1 MRKESYLPG
10 FEKAAGAKHGGDLA
24 KGKRK
29 TFRPID
35 TKQAL
40 HVVLRSSKARGEVSL
55 LHPKHCNAIEKHV
68 QKIARR
74 CGVRVYRFANVGNHL
89 HLLIKVPS
97 RPAWKR
103 FAKQLSGGVAQIV
116 TGARKGVALSR
127 RRDSSIP
134 ESAQRAFWDHLLFTR
149 IVSFGRDFNGVAKY
163 LIKNLFEAAGVPM
176 KALLAKGLK
185 LVFVDHDGLISGAPP
200 EFNGVGLVQGARHS

>member
-1 MRKESYLPG
+1 MRNESYLPG

-40 HVVLRSSKARGEVSL
+40 HVVLRSSKARGELSL
-55 LHPKHCNAIEKHV
+55 LHPKHCNAIERHV
-68 QKIARR
+68 QKTAKR

-89 HLLIKVPS
+89 HLLVKVPS

-103 FAKQLSGGVAQIV
+103 FAKQLTGGIAQIV
-116 TGARKGVALSR
+116 TGARKGAALNVPMNRSVSEIKD
-127 RRDSSIP
+127 DSLP
-134 ESAQRAFWDHLLFTR
+134 KSAQRAFWDHLLFTR

-176 KALLAKGLK
+176 KALMAKGLR
-185 LVFVDHDGLISGAPP
+185 LVIVDHHGQA
-200 EFNGVGLVQGARHS
+200 FGVPS

>member
-1 MRKESYLPG
+1 MRTKKESYLPG
-10 FEKAAGAKHGGDLA
+10 FEKAAGAQHGGDLA
-24 KGKRK
+24 RGKRK

-35 TKQAL
+35 PKQAL
-40 HVVLRSSKARGEVSL
+40 HVVLRSSKARGVLSM
-55 LHPKHCNAIEKHV
+55 LHPRHCNAIERHV
-68 QKIARR
+68 QNTAKR

-103 FAKQLSGGVAQIV
+103 FAKRLSGGVAQIV
-116 TGARKGVALSR
+116 TGARKGAALNR
-127 RRDSSIP
+127 TTDRTRDIDLT

-149 IVSFGRDFNGVAKY
+149 IVSFGRDFKGVAKY

-176 KALLAKGLK
+176 KALMAQGLR
-185 LVFVDHDGLISGAPP
+185 LVIVDLQGQVSGVP
-200 EFNGVGLVQGARHS
+200 S

>member
-10 FEKAAGAKHGGDLA
+10 LEKAAGAKHGGDLA

-40 HVVLRSSKARGEVSL
+40 HVVLRSSKARGELSL
-55 LHPKHCNAIEKHV
+55 LHPKHCNAIERHV
-68 QKIARR
+68 QKTAKR

-89 HLLIKVPS
+89 HLLVKVPS

-103 FAKQLSGGVAQIV
+103 FAKQLSGGIAQIV
-116 TGARKGVALSR
+116 TGARKGAALNVPMNRSVSEFKD
-127 RRDSSIP
+127 DSLP

-176 KALLAKGLK
+176 KALMAKGLR
-185 LVFVDHDGLISGAPP
+185 LVIVDHHGQV
-200 EFNGVGLVQGARHS
+200 FGVPS

>member
-1 MRKESYLPG
+1 VRTKKESYLPG
-10 FEKAAGAKHGGDLA
+10 FEKAAGAQHGGDLA

-35 TKQAL
+35 PKQAL
-40 HVVLRSSKARGEVSL
+40 HVVLRSSKARGELSL
-55 LHPKHCNAIEKHV
+55 LHPRHCNAIEKHV
-68 QKIARR
+68 HKTARR

-103 FAKQLSGGVAQIV
+103 FAKQISGGIAQIV
-116 TGARKGVALSR
+116 TGARKGSALSR
-127 RRDSSIP
+127 NTARRNDRCKDAFIP

-163 LIKNLFEAAGVPM
+163 LIKNLFEASDVPM
-176 KALLAKGLK
+176 KALLSKGLR
-185 LVFVDHDGLISGAPP
+185 LVFVDHEGCISGAP
-200 EFNGVGLVQGARHS
+200 S